1 MEELDLKKL
10 IGIFWNKRLHIIV
23 ILLIA
28 IIIGTIYSFSFVK
41 PEYESYTTV
50 VLVKDATKTDSS
62 SQETI
67 TSSDLGLAKNLIGT
81 YSKLVKSKSTL
92 RETINNLGINE
103 SEDTLEDKITVS
115 EIEDTAMLKITV
127 QHEDPVQSMKI
138 ANEVTNVFAKKV
150 SEIYKIDNVYT
161 VDQAEQSITPCNI
174 NHIRDIL
181 IFFIIGLVITIIYVL
196 VANIFDTTIK
206 DSDDIENNTDLI
218 TLVSIPYVNENNKKG
233 GIY

>member
-181 IFFIIGLVITIIYVL
+181 IFFIIGLVIAIIYVL